1 MRSSILK
8 VVIALT
14 LLLGWLAVQPM
25 LSETLVVTSL
35 AGYQGSNNGSILQVD
50 TSTNTITTILSIG
63 GNPDSVV
70 FAPNNTLIFS
80 LPNQS
85 GIGVYNT
92 VTQDLNYFHGN
103 LFQPLDLALD
113 PSGTSVLVADSG
125 NSNGPAGLKRIDL
138 TQQFPIP
145 TIVASG
151 FGDIDGRL
159 LVLGL
164 APAAHG
170 GNRTGRVFTGDSSG
184 RFLVRALHKAGFANQ
199 PISERIEDGLV
210 YSDCYVTAAVK
221 CAPPG
226 DRPTPQEFANCARFL
241 DAEIGLM
248 RNLQAVLALGSLAF
262 TAYMGY
268 LRRHHADAGRA
279 IFKHGSVHRFP
290 QGPSLWASY
299 HPSPRNTNTGKLT
312 MEMLVGVL
320 EKIRASLDQ

>member
-151 FGDIDGRL
+151 FGDIDGITYDNKGNFYAVVDGRWVEQL
-159 LVLGL
+159 DPITGALIKRIECAYCVYYLDELDGITYDPGTDSLWVSDTVWNGIWKIPVNLSSSTLYASGKIGYPDGIESDGAGNIFVAARTGQIFEYNIANNTTTGLTMVPGLDDL
-164 APAAHG
+164 APLI
-170 GNRTGRVFTGDSSG
+170 GRGSPNYSPSVPEPASFV
-184 RFLVRALHKAGFANQ
+184 LVGAG
-199 PISERIEDGLV
+199 L
-210 YSDCYVTAAVK
+210 
-221 CAPPG
+221 
-226 DRPTPQEFANCARFL
+226 
-241 DAEIGLM
+241 
-248 RNLQAVLALGSLAF
+248 LALARKARK
-262 TAYMGY
+262 T
-268 LRRHHADAGRA
+268 
-279 IFKHGSVHRFP
+279 
-290 QGPSLWASY
+290 
-299 HPSPRNTNTGKLT
+299 
-312 MEMLVGVL
+312 
-320 EKIRASLDQ
+320 